1 MTRTAL
7 LARCSA
13 AAATA
18 TLLAGLAAAPAMAR
32 PDPGEPT
39 TNGVTVADF
48 ETEAEVD
55 RTGHLVDLST
65 QQNAED
71 VARGRA
77 ADSARLQG
85 QADAYQSQVYDGS
98 TKAKVDHNE
107 RLLLDGR
114 TKAEIE
120 YAERLSI
127 PSTDGDGVSAPADE
141 FPWAVASFA
150 ATGLAAVAAGGVVM
164 LRQRRSVPQPA

>member
-1 MTRTAL
+1 MPKEAAMTRTAL

-39 TNGVTVADF
+39 TQLGISVA
-48 ETEAEVD
+48 
-55 RTGHLVDLST
+55 

-71 VARGRA
+71 VDSGRA
-77 ADSARLQG
+77 ADIARLQG

-98 TKAKVDHNE
+98 TKARVDHNE

-114 TKAEIE
+114 TKAQIE
-120 YAERLSI
+120 YEERRSI
-127 PSTDGDGVSAPADE
+127 PSTDGDVVSAPADE

>member
-1 MTRTAL
+1 MPKEAAMTRTAL

-39 TNGVTVADF
+39 TQQNQPSEADYVPTPYWLQRYLDF
-48 ETEAEVD
+48 EAP
-55 RTGHLVDLST
+55 ST
-65 QQNAED
+65 P
-71 VARGRA
+71 
-77 ADSARLQG
+77 
-85 QADAYQSQVYDGS
+85 DGS
-98 TKAKVDHNE
+98 TKAQVDHNE

-114 TKAEIE
+114 TKAQIE
-120 YAERLSI
+120 HEERVSI
-127 PSTDGDGVSAPADE
+127 PSTDGDVVSAPADE

>member
-1 MTRTAL
+1 MPKEAAMTRTAL

-39 TNGVTVADF
+39 TQNQPSAVDYGPTPYWLQRYLDF
-48 ETEAEVD
+48 EAP
-55 RTGHLVDLST
+55 ST
-65 QQNAED
+65 P
-71 VARGRA
+71 
-77 ADSARLQG
+77 
-85 QADAYQSQVYDGS
+85 DGS
-98 TKAKVDHNE
+98 TKAQVDHNE

-114 TKAEIE
+114 TKAQIE
-120 YAERLSI
+120 HEEALSV
-127 PSTDGDGVSAPADE
+127 PSTDGDVVSAPADE

>member
-1 MTRTAL
+1 MPKEAAMTRTAL

-39 TNGVTVADF
+39 T
-48 ETEAEVD
+48 
-55 RTGHLVDLST
+55 
-65 QQNAED
+65 QQI
-71 VARGRA
+71 
-77 ADSARLQG
+77 
-85 QADAYQSQVYDGS
+85 QVYDGS
-98 TKAKVDHNE
+98 TKAQVDHNE

-114 TKAEIE
+114 TKAQIE
-120 YAERLSI
+120 YEERLSI
-127 PSTDGDGVSAPADE
+127 PSTDGDVVSAPADE

>member
-1 MTRTAL
+1 MPKEAAMTRTAL

-32 PDPGEPT
+32 PDPGT
-39 TNGVTVADF
+39 YVA
-48 ETEAEVD
+48 
-55 RTGHLVDLST
+55 
-65 QQNAED
+65 QQNAEEVD
-71 VARGRA
+71 SGRA
-77 ADSARLQG
+77 ADIARLQG

-98 TKAKVDHNE
+98 TKAQIDHNE

-114 TKAEIE
+114 TKAQIE
-120 YAERLSI
+120 HEEALSV
-127 PSTDGDGVSAPADE
+127 PSTDGDVVSAPADE

-164 LRQRRSVPQPA
+164 LRQRRSSVPLTA

>member
-18 TLLAGLAAAPAMAR
+18 TLLAGLAAAPAIAR

-39 TNGVTVADF
+39 T
-48 ETEAEVD
+48 
-55 RTGHLVDLST
+55 
-65 QQNAED
+65 QQIQ
-71 VARGRA
+71 
-77 ADSARLQG
+77 L
-85 QADAYQSQVYDGS
+85 YDGS
-98 TKAKVDHNE
+98 TKAQVDHNE

-114 TKAEIE
+114 TKAQIE
-120 YAERLSI
+120 YEERLSI
-127 PSTDGDGVSAPADE
+127 PSTDGDVVSAPADE

>member
-1 MTRTAL
+1 MPKEAAMTRTAL

-39 TNGVTVADF
+39 TQLGISVA
-48 ETEAEVD
+48 
-55 RTGHLVDLST
+55 

-71 VARGRA
+71 VDSGRA
-77 ADSARLQG
+77 ADIARLQG

-98 TKAKVDHNE
+98 TKAQIDHNE
-107 RLLLDGR
+107 WLLLDGR
-114 TKAEIE
+114 TKAQIE
-120 YAERLSI
+120 HEEALSSV
-127 PSTDGDGVSAPADE
+127 PSTDGDVVSAPADE

>member
-39 TNGVTVADF
+39 TQQNQPSEAEYVPTPYWLQRYLDF
-48 ETEAEVD
+48 EAP
-55 RTGHLVDLST
+55 GMS
-65 QQNAED
+65 
-71 VARGRA
+71 
-77 ADSARLQG
+77 
-85 QADAYQSQVYDGS
+85 DGS
-98 TKAKVDHNE
+98 TKAQVDHNE

-114 TKAEIE
+114 TKAQIE
-120 YAERLSI
+120 HEEALSV
-127 PSTDGDGVSAPADE
+127 PSTDGDVVSAPADE

-150 ATGLAAVAAGGVVM
+150 ATGLAAVAAGGVFM
-164 LRQRRSVPQPA
+164 LRQRRSSVPLTA